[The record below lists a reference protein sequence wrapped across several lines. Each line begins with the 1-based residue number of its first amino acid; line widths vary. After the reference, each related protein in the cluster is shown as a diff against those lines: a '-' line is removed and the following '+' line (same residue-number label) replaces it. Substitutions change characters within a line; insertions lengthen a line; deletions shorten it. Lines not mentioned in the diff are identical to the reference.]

1 VALLANFLMTFGNVI
16 GDKAHFRVEA
26 TKHFMRLF
34 CMLVGDTSKGRKG
47 TSWDYIENLLSFLEP
62 EWVKNIQ
69 TGLSSG
75 QGLIWAVR
83 EKGRVVD
90 YEDVVIDKGIDDKRL
105 LIVEGEFTSPLKIM
119 EGDGNILSSI
129 MRRGTIKVAQL

>member
-1 VALLANFLMTFGNVI
+1 MSLCQRFNPKISSQRNGRKSIRISYGLAGEIVNFISPHSEADTVALLANFLTTFGNVI

-34 CMLVGDTSKGRKG
+34 CVLVGDTLKGRKG

-69 TGLSSG
+69 TGLPSLY
-75 QGLIWAVR
+75 GL
-83 EKGRVVD
+83 
-90 YEDVVIDKGIDDKRL
+90 
-105 LIVEGEFTSPLKIM
+105 
-119 EGDGNILSSI
+119 
-129 MRRGTIKVAQL
+129 